1 MTDRVQG
8 ELAPYALVRLAA
20 LPHPDGAAEA
30 APFRRA
36 VEALAGVESSLL
48 ALAGPVSDLL
58 HDSAGTHPDEFHR
71 RVVLPLRRDV
81 HNGRTPRPSLLAATD
96 SLVSRFPQLGDW
108 LSLMSERS
116 ALVDEVE
123 RTLPSALAAERE
135 VLATLCGSE
144 ALRKAAVLSGRDLW
158 QGLARAGA
166 DDRRARKAEPTVLRY
181 ALRATAKTSPLSWY
195 ASVGWGTWSPDA
207 PAPDWGS
214 PVAVTQVNGVLLT
227 RLIAALV
234 ADRTRLFDHPHRLAP
249 DVHEHDGTLRFRR
262 DIPAAGAVRA
272 YVGIEESVEVAA
284 SPPLRFLVG
293 LTGANPKGISPA
305 ELTTALAT
313 RLPDGET
320 ERAQHYVALLLTI
333 KLLVP
338 VWPVDPQDPMAC
350 ASLASWL
357 RDRDRSDLADLLSSL
372 HRDTAAFG
380 SLDAQ
385 DRPAALA
392 ALTAGWQELGELAGA
407 DLTGV
412 SPLSE
417 DVVLPQPVRL
427 GRAHGYTSMR
437 SLADLTPLLMLFD
450 RQLAV
455 RRFARDRF
463 VVEFGHGGVAR
474 PAACAPL
481 LQSALV
487 DALTGGLSALR
498 AQVADLVSDG
508 EITDDAVSAAA
519 DLLPA
524 WMKTRPVS
532 YSFFAQPMPDGLVV
546 NHIYD
551 GFGRFPGRFL
561 DLLPP
566 EAYVNVRAVLDGIFP
581 QGFTEYRPVQGFNPN
596 LHPLLGRAEAGEDP
610 RWADYTPDSL
620 EVFHDPQRD
629 ELRLRRR
636 DTGAVVDVLY
646 LGYLMPMSLPDR
658 AAALHAD
665 LACGWADLT
674 PLQST
679 VERDG
684 VRVGSR
690 LCYRDIV
697 LLRRSWEFDSLTVS
711 DAASVPSLRA
721 RHGLPST
728 VFVGTGGSITSRED
742 FEQRLHAPKP
752 QYVDLTN
759 ALHLHCL
766 PRLLTRYQGRVQL
779 TEALPVPSGQVL
791 EVIAETYRRAG

>member
-36 VEALAGVESSLL
+36 VLELARVESSLL
-48 ALAGPVSDLL
+48 ELAGPVSVLL
-58 HDSAGTHPDEFHR
+58 HDSAGTHPDSYHQ

-81 HNGRTPRPSLLAATD
+81 HNGRTPRPSLLAAAD
-96 SLVSRFPQLGDW
+96 SLVSRFPQLGSW
-108 LSLMSERS
+108 LSLMSSRASLISEIER
-116 ALVDEVE
+116 AL
-123 RTLPSALAAERE
+123 PAALAAERE
-135 VLATLCGSE
+135 VLASVCSSE
-144 ALRKAAVLSGRDLW
+144 AVRRASVLSGRDLW

-166 DDRRARKAEPTVLRY
+166 GDRRARKAEPTVLRY
-181 ALRATAKTSPLSWY
+181 ALRATSKTSPFSWY
-195 ASVGWGTWSPDA
+195 ASVGWGTWSAHAGD
-207 PAPDWGS
+207 PDWGS
-214 PVAVTQVNGVLLT
+214 PVAVTRVNGVLLT

-234 ADRTRLFDHPHRLAP
+234 ADRTRLFDLPHRLAP
-249 DVHEHDGTLRFRR
+249 DVFEDDGSLHFRR
-262 DIPAAGAVRA
+262 DVPASGAVRA
-272 YVGIEESVEVAA
+272 YVGIEESVSVAA

-313 RLPDGET
+313 RLPDGES

-338 VWPVDPQDPMAC
+338 VWPVDPQDPSAC
-350 ASLASWL
+350 LALASWL
-357 RDRDRSDLADLLSSL
+357 RDRDQSAVADLVTSL
-372 HRDTAAFG
+372 YRDTTAFG
-380 SLDAQ
+380 SLDAVA
-385 DRPAALA
+385 RPAALA
-392 ALTAGWQELGELAGA
+392 ALTSRWEQLGSLVGFEVG
-407 DLTGV
+407 DV
-412 SPLSE
+412 VPLSE

-427 GRAHGYTSMR
+427 GRAHGYSSMR

-481 LQSALV
+481 LQAALV
-487 DALTGGLSALR
+487 DALTGGLSASR
-498 AQVADLVSDG
+498 AQVADLVTDG
-508 EITDDAVSAAA
+508 VITDEAVSAAA

-532 YSFFAQPMPDGLVV
+532 YSFFTQPLSDGLVV
-546 NHIYD
+546 NHVYD

-566 EAYVNVRAVLDGIFP
+566 EAYASVRTQLDGLFP
-581 QGFTEYRPVQGFNPN
+581 RGFTEYRPVQGFNPN
-596 LHPLLGRAEAGEDP
+596 LHPMLGRFDVGEDP
-610 RWADYTPDSL
+610 RWSDHTPDAL
-620 EVFHDPQRD
+620 EVFHDPGAD
-629 ELRLRRR
+629 ELRLRRGG
-636 DTGAVVDVLY
+636 TVVDVLY

-658 AAALHAD
+658 VAALHAD
-665 LACGWADLT
+665 LACGWADLS

-684 VRVGSR
+684 ARIADR
-690 LCYRDIV
+690 LTYRDVV
-697 LLRRSWEFDSLTVS
+697 LLRRSWEFSSLPVS
-711 DAASVPSLRA
+711 SAASVAALRA
-721 RHGLPST
+721 RYDLPAS
-728 VFVGTGGSITSRED
+728 VFVGTGGSITSRAD
-742 FEQRLHAPKP
+742 FERRLNAPKP
-752 QYVDLTN
+752 QYVDFTN

-766 PRLLTRYQGRVQL
+766 PRLLTRYPDRVQL
-779 TEALPVPSGQVL
+779 TEALPAPSGQVL